1 MNNDTHNNININNI
15 NTTRRSSITRITRKA
30 TTSRNNSDNGK
41 VVNIIR
47 AIAMKEMMITTTV
60 MSYNFDVRS

>member
-30 TTSRNNSDNGK
+30 TTSRNNSDNDK
-41 VVNIIR
+41 VANIIR

-60 MSYNFDVRS
+60 MNYNFDVRS

>member
-30 TTSRNNSDNGK
+30 TTSRNNSDNDK

-60 MSYNFDVRS
+60 MSYNFDERS